1 MKTVPSV
8 RRRKLASGRG
18 LVAKTAN
25 VIHISFFT
33 HFRGM
38 AFDSF
43 DACSSPSRPAPM
55 ERLGPPS
62 PPLFF
67 CLFPT
72 RIVVYG
78 PRQSTDGGYRRLFF
92 FIFVYAR
99 WYTKTLPSSS
109 LLMRNSSSR

>member
-1 MKTVPSV
+1 M
-8 RRRKLASGRG
+8 
-18 LVAKTAN
+18 AKTAN

-55 ERLGPPS
+55 ERLGATVSPS
-62 PPLFF
+62 VFLPSKV